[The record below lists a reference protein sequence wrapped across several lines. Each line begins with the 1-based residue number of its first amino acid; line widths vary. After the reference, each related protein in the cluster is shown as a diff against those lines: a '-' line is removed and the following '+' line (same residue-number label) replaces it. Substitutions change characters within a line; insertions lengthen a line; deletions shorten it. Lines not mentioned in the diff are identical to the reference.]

1 MKRRDW
7 LEQATKRLEQAGVGT
22 ARLDSLIL
30 LEDATGKDR
39 AHLLAHDE
47 TALQP
52 AQLKRLN
59 RQLAARAK
67 HVPLAYLRGFVEFYG
82 RRFIVNQNVLV
93 PRPETETMIEIIKAL
108 GLRQAAVADVGSG
121 SGCIGIT
128 LKLEL
133 PAATVDLLDNDPK
146 TLVVARQNARRLK
159 AEVGI
164 IKSDLLARAARS
176 YDVIVANLPYVP
188 DHYYVNEAARNEPR
202 GAIYGGPDGLDCYR
216 RLFDEIAKKS
226 QFSGVRYVC
235 TESLPPQH
243 QALGVIASQAGFS
256 LLKTEDFIQL
266 FSRRGRLRA
275 SPSPTSSARPARR

>member
-7 LEQATKRLEQAGVGT
+7 LEQAAGQLAQAGIGT

-67 HVPLAYLRGFVEFYG
+67 HVPLAYVRGFVEFYG
-82 RRFIVNQNVLV
+82 RRFIVNKNVLV
-93 PRPETETMIEIIKAL
+93 PRPETETMIDMTKAL
-108 GLRQAAVADVGSG
+108 SLRQATVADVGSG

-133 PAATVDLLDNDPK
+133 PAASVDLLDNDPK
-146 TLVVARQNARRLK
+146 TLAVARQNARRLK
-159 AEVGI
+159 AEVEI
-164 IKSDLLARAARS
+164 IKSDLLAHTARA

-202 GAIYGGPDGLDCYR
+202 SAIYGGSDGLDLYR
-216 RLFDEIAKKS
+216 RLFEEIAKNL
-226 QFSGVRYVC
+226 QFFGVRYVL

-243 QALGVIASQAGFS
+243 QALRGIASAAGFG
-256 LLKTEDFIQL
+256 LLKTDDFIQL
-266 FSRRGRLRA
+266 FSRREPLPV
-275 SPSPTSSARPARR
+275 SPSPTPSARPAKR